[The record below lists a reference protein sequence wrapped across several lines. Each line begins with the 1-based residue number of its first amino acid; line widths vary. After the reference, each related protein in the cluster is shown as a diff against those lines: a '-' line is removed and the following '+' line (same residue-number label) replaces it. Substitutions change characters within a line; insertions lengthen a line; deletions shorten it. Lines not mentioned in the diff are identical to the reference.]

1 MGEMPTDDA
10 IARLCDAIAPGLD
23 DATAARVRARVA
35 SEIARFDVE
44 VSLETFATFLA
55 ARVESVEDVEVLAIG
70 DLYLACACVEGIP
83 GAAETFVTHTSEE
96 VRRVA
101 ARFARRGTLA
111 VDDLVQIVMTR
122 LLVSDED
129 RPARLTLYRGR
140 GSLVSFVKVT
150 AARLAINAVGDRSA
164 EREEPEEQLFAA
176 LVSPGA
182 SPEANVVGEDVRAR
196 VREAFVAAVATLQ
209 PRERNVLHYS
219 LCDGLSI
226 DVIARMYKVHR
237 ATAARWIESA
247 RDDLVKQTRVELR
260 RLLSVPDRDV
270 DTILRGGLSR
280 FELSVARIL
289 RPEERSKVT

>member
-1 MGEMPTDDA
+1 MLSDEA
-10 IARLCDAIAPGLD
+10 LARLCDAIVPGRD
-23 DATAARVRARVA
+23 EATVTRVRARLA
-35 SEIARFDVE
+35 AELARFDLAVP
-44 VSLETFATFLA
+44 VDTFATFLA
-55 ARVESVEDVEVLAIG
+55 ARVETVEDIDVLAVG

-111 VDDLVQIVMTR
+111 IDDLVQVVMTR

-150 AARLAINAVGDRSA
+150 AARLAINAIGDRTA
-164 EREEPEEQLFAA
+164 EHEEPEEQLFAA
-176 LVSPGA
+176 LVSPGP
-182 SPEANVVGEDVRAR
+182 SPEANVVGEDVRTR
-196 VREAFVAAVATLQ
+196 VREAFVAAVATLE

-226 DVIARMYKVHR
+226 DVIARMYRVHR

-247 RDDLVKQTRVELR
+247 RDDLVKKTRSELR
-260 RLLSVPDRDV
+260 RVLSLPDQDV

-289 RPEERSKVT
+289 RPEDRPK

>member
-1 MGEMPTDDA
+1 MLSDEA
-10 IARLCDAIAPGLD
+10 IARLGDAIVSGGD
-23 DATAARVRARVA
+23 DATVARVRARLA
-35 SEIARFDVE
+35 SELARFDLALPV
-44 VSLETFATFLA
+44 ETFATFLA
-55 ARVESVEDVEVLAIG
+55 ARVETAADVEALAIG
-70 DLYLACACVEGIP
+70 DLFLACACVEGVP
-83 GAAETFVTHTSEE
+83 GAAETFVAYTSEE

-111 VDDLVQIVMTR
+111 VDDLVQVVMTR

-150 AARLAINAVGDRSA
+150 AARLAINAVGDRSS

-176 LVSPGA
+176 LVSPGP
-182 SPEANVVGEDVRAR
+182 SPEANVVGEDVRAH
-196 VREAFVAAVATLQ
+196 VRAAFVAAVATLE

-226 DVIARMYKVHR
+226 DVIARMYRVHR

-247 RDDLVKQTRVELR
+247 RDDLVKRTRAELR
-260 RLLSVPDRDV
+260 RLLSVPDHDV

-289 RPEERSKVT
+289 RPEDRSK